1 MLRLVFGTVFLFSA
15 IVWIL
20 WESAP
25 RVISDFRYAS
35 EFVPATDLRI
45 TSYRCTNWDY
55 AVVHECTVAFAS
67 TTGQR
72 VGELKDWGFG
82 RAPTDRIRLL
92 QRRSDA
98 AMVTT
103 DLSLSSLWNRIA
115 VVAAVVAFGVLCVL
129 GIVLRIRRSRVAP
142 ANPPVAT

>member
-1 MLRLVFGTVFLFSA
+1 MLRLWIGAIFIFGG
-15 IVWIL
+15 IGWIL

-25 RVISDFRYAS
+25 RVIADFRYSS
-35 EFVPATDLRI
+35 EFVPASDLRI
-45 TSYRCTNWDY
+45 TSYQCTNWDY
-55 AVVHECTVAFAS
+55 AVIHECTIAFAS
-67 TTGQR
+67 TSGQR

-103 DLSLSSLWNRIA
+103 DLSLSTLWNRIA
-115 VVAAVVAFGVLCVL
+115 VVATIAAFGVLCVFGL
-129 GIVLRIRRSRVAP
+129 VVRIRRVRVAP
-142 ANPPVAT
+142 ANPPIAT

>member
-1 MLRLVFGTVFLFSA
+1 MLRLLVGTVFLFFA
-15 IVWIL
+15 IAWIL

-35 EFVPATDLRI
+35 EYVPATDLRI

-55 AVVHECTVAFAS
+55 AVIHECTVAFTS

-92 QRRSDA
+92 RRQSDA

-103 DLSLSSLWNRIA
+103 DLSLSALWNRIA
-115 VVAAVVAFGVLCVL
+115 VVATIVVFGVVCGL
-129 GIVLRIRRSRVAP
+129 GLVLRIRRSRLAR